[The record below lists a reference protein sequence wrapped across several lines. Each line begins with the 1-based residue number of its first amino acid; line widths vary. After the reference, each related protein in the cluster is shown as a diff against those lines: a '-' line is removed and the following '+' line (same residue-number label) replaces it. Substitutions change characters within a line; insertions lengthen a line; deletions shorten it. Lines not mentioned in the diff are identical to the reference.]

1 MNDLNTQDYDTLG
14 EYLADL
20 THRYTEVVDELKRKY
35 RNNELNLSELPEPGG
50 IEDST
55 NFLNAL
61 GTDIADPDKLDQA
74 YQEWTETTSRYKN
87 LQSKVEESEKDIDV
101 AGMAIVPIVAEYIN
115 FLEKHKK
122 LRNTVQ
128 ERFGLELTDIKLSE
142 DSEKG
147 EITLEQL
154 ADMW

>member
-20 THRYTEVVDELKRKY
+20 TNRYTEVVDELEKKY

-55 NFLNAL
+55 NFLNVL
-61 GTDIADPDKLDQA
+61 GTDIADPEKLDQA
-74 YQEWTETTSRYKN
+74 YQEWTETTTRYKE
-87 LQSKVEESEKDIDV
+87 LQSQVEEGEDMDV
-101 AGMAIVPIVAEYIN
+101 AGMAIVPIVAEYVN
-115 FLEKHKK
+115 FLETYKQ

-128 ERFGLELTDIKLSE
+128 ERFGMELTDIKLSE